1 MKIATFSIG
10 DEIILGEIVDTNA
23 PYIASRLY
31 NEGIKVWRHLAAGD
45 MEEDITAAILCLAE
59 TSETVIATGGLGPT
73 SDDMTAAAAAKA
85 AKMPLLLNDKALA
98 HLDDFL
104 AKRGRKVDPANKK
117 QALIPEGSDLIPNPT
132 GTACGFHL
140 PINGCDFYFLPGVPK
155 EMTRMIEESVIPML
169 RERVTQN
176 KILRV
181 KVLKLFG
188 LPEAEVGLL
197 LEGLADEKSPVKIA
211 FQVEYPEIR
220 VKLRAEGD
228 DNEQA
233 TLVLN
238 EVYRKAREKLHRYIF
253 AEDDDTMDTV
263 LATLLREKHLS
274 LSVAESCTGGL
285 LAKRITDIPGSSAYF
300 IEGAVTYSNAAKT
313 RTLGVSSQLLDE
325 KGAVSPEVAAA
336 MAEGMRELSGS
347 DLALA
352 ITGVAGPDG
361 GTPDKPV
368 GTVFIA
374 LSTHNGCKAKGYRFF
389 GNRQEIRTITAFS
402 ALDLLRRHLLSS

>member
-1 MKIATFSIG
+1 MKIATLSIG
-10 DEIILGEIVDTNA
+10 DEIIFGEIVDTNA
-23 PYIASRLY
+23 PYIARRLY
-31 NEGIKVWRHLAAGD
+31 DEGIRVWRHLAAGD
-45 MEEDITAAILCLAE
+45 MDDDIAAAILGLAE
-59 TSETVIATGGLGPT
+59 TSQAVIATGGLGPT
-73 SDDMTAAAAAKA
+73 SDDLTTAAAAKA
-85 AKMPLLLNDKALA
+85 ANMPLLLNDKALA

-169 RERVTQN
+169 RKRVTRN
-176 KILRV
+176 RILRV

-188 LPEAEVGLL
+188 LPEAEAGLL
-197 LEGLADEKSPVKIA
+197 LEGLVDENSPVKIA

-228 DNEQA
+228 DNEEA
-233 TLVLN
+233 DLLLDEASRRT
-238 EVYRKAREKLHRYIF
+238 REKLAEYVF
-253 AEDDDTMDTV
+253 AEDD
-263 LATLLREKHLS
+263 ATIDSVVADLLHKRGLTLS
-274 LSVAESCTGGL
+274 LAESCTGGL
-285 LAKRITDIPGSSAYF
+285 LAKRITDMPGSSAYF
-300 IEGAVTYSNAAKT
+300 LEGAITYSNAAKT
-313 RTLGVSSQLLDE
+313 RVLGVSSQLLEE

-336 MAEGMRELSGS
+336 MAEGMRGLCGS
-347 DLALA
+347 DIA
-352 ITGVAGPDG
+352 IAVTGIAGPDG

-374 LSTHNGCKAKGYRFF
+374 LSTHAGSKTKGYRFF
-389 GNRQEIRTITAFS
+389 GSRHEIRNITTFS